1 MNRLFYVLLGFF
13 ISFVLGKEYLTINEE
28 IFLISGFFV
37 FFYFAYNNIS
47 KLLYDFLSDRSLQI
61 FESISSSLQ
70 LKQTNLKNLKL
81 SYSNLLYCVDSLVV
95 VYLFLANSRATKFNF
110 WQTSVLQTLYG
121 VVSNDLALIFEL
133 DLLTVKYYNTFKLLR
148 LLSN

>member
-81 SYSNLLYCVDSLVV
+81 SYSSLLYCVDSLVV
-95 VYLFLANSRATKFNF
+95 VYLFLANSRAIKFNF

-121 VVSNDLALIFEL
+121 IVSNDLALIFEL